1 MPSEYSSGVCH
12 LPLRDSRLSD
22 AYAVVFCLLIEQ
34 KLLDIFLQIN
44 KIYAHAQTV
53 DTSHL
58 FCPPQRPGYEA
69 KAPCQVMCT
78 SCVHHVLHGQAIL

>member
-12 LPLRDSRLSD
+12 LPLRDSRLSNV
-22 AYAVVFCLLIEQ
+22 YAVTFCLLIEQ

-44 KIYAHAQTV
+44 EIYAHAQTV

-58 FCPPQRPGYEA
+58 FCPCNGLGTRLKHHA
-69 KAPCQVMCT
+69 K
-78 SCVHHVLHGQAIL
+78 SCVHHVLHGQAIS